1 MPQLTEMTQALLRL
15 SKMRLNKPTKTKT
28 RRNCNPLDAMH
39 TIYKYCLFCPH
50 ETMYIKEKKSQIN
63 AAHYDGCHT
72 LSQALPN
79 TPRILYK
86 VLQFTQDSFLDLDGT
101 FQDGK

>member
-1 MPQLTEMTQALLRL
+1 MQYIPYTSIAYFLHMKQCI
-15 SKMRLNKPTKTKT
+15 SKK
-28 RRNCNPLDAMH
+28 
-39 TIYKYCLFCPH
+39 
-50 ETMYIKEKKSQIN
+50 KKSQIN

-101 FQDGK
+101 FQDG